1 MVEYKL
7 SDYDYHLPIEL
18 IAQEPLA
25 ERDKSRMM
33 ILEKKTGKI
42 INSIFNRIPTY
53 LKQGDLLVL
62 NDTKVLPVRLLGRIP
77 GKDTAVEILLLH
89 RCGDE
94 RWIAMVRPGRKL
106 KPGVKVS
113 LEEGVTALIED
124 YADKG
129 LREISFSVREPIE
142 KLLPRLG
149 RVPLP
154 PYIKKEL
161 SDPDQYQTIFAAR
174 EGSAAAPTAGFHFT
188 DRVFA
193 ELDQKGVE
201 KAFITLHI
209 GPGTFQPVKEDDIR
223 EHVMH
228 REYYQLHKSTV
239 NALNA
244 ARERGGRIVAVG
256 TSVCRVLET
265 VAESNGY
272 FAGEVDGWTD
282 LYIYPGYKFRAVNTL
297 LTNFHLPRS
306 TLLMLVSAFAERK
319 NILHAYREAVVGQYR
334 FFSFGDCMLII

>member
-1 MVEYKL
+1 VVEYKL

-33 ILEKKTGKI
+33 ILEKRTGQI
-42 INSIFNRIPTY
+42 TNSIFNRIPTY

-62 NDTKVLPVRLLGRIP
+62 NDTKVLPVRLLGQIV

-89 RCGDE
+89 RCRDE

-106 KPGVKVS
+106 KPGIKVS
-113 LEEGVTALIED
+113 LEEDVTALIED

-193 ELDQKGVE
+193 ELDKKGVE
-201 KAFITLHI
+201 KTFITLHI

-239 NALNA
+239 KALNA

-272 FAGEVDGWTD
+272 FAGEAEGWTD

-319 NILHAYREAVVGQYR
+319 NILYAYREAVAGQYR